1 MAHYI
6 DASTTE
12 ENLLSEKYRD
22 DVVYE
27 YRHCHLPKELLVYV
41 PKNRVMTE
49 DEWRGIGIQQSEGWV
64 NYMVHQPEPHI
75 ILFRRPIAVAEAQA
89 QKAAAAAAGGCCR
102 HSGLLKLE
110 WAE

>member
-6 DASTTE
+6 DPA
-12 ENLLSEKYRD
+12 LRKKIYYSEKYRD
-22 DVVYE
+22 DVYE

-89 QKAAAAAAGGCCR
+89 QKAAAAAAAAAAATRAC
-102 HSGLLKLE
+102 
-110 WAE
+110 